1 MTNTKVSALLDILT
15 VSNNM
20 IRVQWFFF
28 LLILIVLTHWTRII
42 LITIPLT
49 ERSVFKISI
58 QFFGKAFL
66 RILNSDIQL
75 DLFFNLWRINSCV
88 ILPLLSII
96 L

>member
-1 MTNTKVSALLDILT
+1 M
-15 VSNNM
+15 
-20 IRVQWFFF
+20 F
-28 LLILIVLTHWTRII
+28 
-42 LITIPLT
+42 LT
-49 ERSVFKISI
+49 ELSVFKMSI

-96 L
+96 SLTKNIPLLIHYKLANLGILMNTQIKLKLKKVYGLDGWTIPTT